1 MNNDVKIDILEKDL
15 IECINEKNILEA
27 KYFEH

>member
-27 KYFEH
+27 KDFEH